1 MKKFIIKRLVQLI
14 PIIIGITLLSFLL
27 VNVSNTDAIDMLE
40 ANRGTAISEEQKNE
54 LREELGLDQPVIV
67 RYVVWLKGVIT
78 GNMGNSY
85 ISGKPV
91 FATFISKLPATIY
104 LCVVSILLTLIISL
118 PLGIIAAVNKNRC
131 IDYIIRLLSFLG
143 NSMPNFFAAIML
155 IYIFALKLNLLPV
168 MGMNAGIKSVILP
181 AVTLAIAMSSRY
193 IRQIRTAVINELQKD
208 YVQGA
213 IARGVGRLKIIT
225 GSVLKSSLLTI
236 ITLLAL
242 SIGSLLG
249 GTAIV
254 ESIFMWDGVGKMAI
268 DAITMRD
275 YPVIQAYVIWMAI
288 IYVVINLKK
297 RTENVNNNRQRLIFR
312 GKINKSNTSL
322 IIWLIFALLIVLIAV
337 LADVIVPYDPYEQ
350 DLSAALMPPD
360 SHHLLGTDQYGRDM
374 LSRVIKGAG
383 ISLSSSFALVV
394 IITLTGCIAGIISG
408 YYGGIIDSIIMRLSD
423 IFLAFPG
430 LVFAIAV
437 ASVMSGGLVSAVIAL
452 ALISWPKYARIAR
465 AEVLAIKNEPYI
477 QVARMSGLNTIR
489 ILIKHIIPNIADII
503 IVTAVLDI
511 GNMMMEIAG
520 LSFLGLG
527 AEPPLAEW
535 GLMVSQGRSFMQTA
549 PWVVIAP
556 GLAIFITVLV
566 FNMLGDTLSDIT
578 GRQ

>member
-1 MKKFIIKRLVQLI
+1 MKI
-14 PIIIGITLLSFLL
+14 
-27 VNVSNTDAIDMLE
+27 
-40 ANRGTAISEEQKNE
+40 
-54 LREELGLDQPVIV
+54 
-67 RYVVWLKGVIT
+67 
-78 GNMGNSY
+78 
-85 ISGKPV
+85 
-91 FATFISKLPATIY
+91 
-104 LCVVSILLTLIISL
+104 
-118 PLGIIAAVNKNRC
+118 
-131 IDYIIRLLSFLG
+131 
-143 NSMPNFFAAIML
+143 
-155 IYIFALKLNLLPV
+155 
-168 MGMNAGIKSVILP
+168 
-181 AVTLAIAMSSRY
+181 
-193 IRQIRTAVINELQKD
+193 
-208 YVQGA
+208 
-213 IARGVGRLKIIT
+213 
-225 GSVLKSSLLTI
+225 
-236 ITLLAL
+236 
-242 SIGSLLG
+242 
-249 GTAIV
+249 
-254 ESIFMWDGVGKMAI
+254 
-268 DAITMRD
+268 
-275 YPVIQAYVIWMAI
+275 
-288 IYVVINLKK
+288 KK

-360 SHHLLGTDQYGRDM
+360 SHHLLGTDQYGRDI

-383 ISLSSSFALVV
+383 ISLSSSLALVV
-394 IITLTGCIAGIISG
+394 IITLIGCIAGIISG

-489 ILIKHIIPNIADII
+489 ILIKHIIPNIADMI

>member
-1 MKKFIIKRLVQLI
+1 MKI
-14 PIIIGITLLSFLL
+14 
-27 VNVSNTDAIDMLE
+27 
-40 ANRGTAISEEQKNE
+40 
-54 LREELGLDQPVIV
+54 
-67 RYVVWLKGVIT
+67 
-78 GNMGNSY
+78 
-85 ISGKPV
+85 
-91 FATFISKLPATIY
+91 
-104 LCVVSILLTLIISL
+104 
-118 PLGIIAAVNKNRC
+118 
-131 IDYIIRLLSFLG
+131 
-143 NSMPNFFAAIML
+143 
-155 IYIFALKLNLLPV
+155 
-168 MGMNAGIKSVILP
+168 
-181 AVTLAIAMSSRY
+181 
-193 IRQIRTAVINELQKD
+193 
-208 YVQGA
+208 
-213 IARGVGRLKIIT
+213 
-225 GSVLKSSLLTI
+225 
-236 ITLLAL
+236 
-242 SIGSLLG
+242 
-249 GTAIV
+249 
-254 ESIFMWDGVGKMAI
+254 
-268 DAITMRD
+268 
-275 YPVIQAYVIWMAI
+275 
-288 IYVVINLKK
+288 KK

-374 LSRVIKGAG
+374 LSRGIKGAG

-566 FNMLGDTLSDIT
+566 FYMLGDTLSDIT

>member
-1 MKKFIIKRLVQLI
+1 MKI
-14 PIIIGITLLSFLL
+14 
-27 VNVSNTDAIDMLE
+27 
-40 ANRGTAISEEQKNE
+40 
-54 LREELGLDQPVIV
+54 
-67 RYVVWLKGVIT
+67 
-78 GNMGNSY
+78 
-85 ISGKPV
+85 
-91 FATFISKLPATIY
+91 
-104 LCVVSILLTLIISL
+104 
-118 PLGIIAAVNKNRC
+118 
-131 IDYIIRLLSFLG
+131 
-143 NSMPNFFAAIML
+143 
-155 IYIFALKLNLLPV
+155 
-168 MGMNAGIKSVILP
+168 
-181 AVTLAIAMSSRY
+181 
-193 IRQIRTAVINELQKD
+193 
-208 YVQGA
+208 
-213 IARGVGRLKIIT
+213 
-225 GSVLKSSLLTI
+225 
-236 ITLLAL
+236 
-242 SIGSLLG
+242 
-249 GTAIV
+249 
-254 ESIFMWDGVGKMAI
+254 
-268 DAITMRD
+268 
-275 YPVIQAYVIWMAI
+275 
-288 IYVVINLKK
+288 KK

-312 GKINKSNTSL
+312 GKNNKSNTSL

-383 ISLSSSFALVV
+383 ISLSSSLALVV

-489 ILIKHIIPNIADII
+489 ILIKHIIPNIADMI

>member
-1 MKKFIIKRLVQLI
+1 MKI
-14 PIIIGITLLSFLL
+14 
-27 VNVSNTDAIDMLE
+27 
-40 ANRGTAISEEQKNE
+40 
-54 LREELGLDQPVIV
+54 
-67 RYVVWLKGVIT
+67 
-78 GNMGNSY
+78 
-85 ISGKPV
+85 
-91 FATFISKLPATIY
+91 
-104 LCVVSILLTLIISL
+104 
-118 PLGIIAAVNKNRC
+118 
-131 IDYIIRLLSFLG
+131 
-143 NSMPNFFAAIML
+143 
-155 IYIFALKLNLLPV
+155 
-168 MGMNAGIKSVILP
+168 
-181 AVTLAIAMSSRY
+181 
-193 IRQIRTAVINELQKD
+193 
-208 YVQGA
+208 
-213 IARGVGRLKIIT
+213 
-225 GSVLKSSLLTI
+225 
-236 ITLLAL
+236 
-242 SIGSLLG
+242 
-249 GTAIV
+249 
-254 ESIFMWDGVGKMAI
+254 
-268 DAITMRD
+268 
-275 YPVIQAYVIWMAI
+275 
-288 IYVVINLKK
+288 KK

-383 ISLSSSFALVV
+383 ISLSSSLALVV

-489 ILIKHIIPNIADII
+489 ILIKHIIPNIADMI

>member
-1 MKKFIIKRLVQLI
+1 MKI
-14 PIIIGITLLSFLL
+14 
-27 VNVSNTDAIDMLE
+27 
-40 ANRGTAISEEQKNE
+40 
-54 LREELGLDQPVIV
+54 
-67 RYVVWLKGVIT
+67 
-78 GNMGNSY
+78 
-85 ISGKPV
+85 
-91 FATFISKLPATIY
+91 
-104 LCVVSILLTLIISL
+104 
-118 PLGIIAAVNKNRC
+118 
-131 IDYIIRLLSFLG
+131 
-143 NSMPNFFAAIML
+143 
-155 IYIFALKLNLLPV
+155 
-168 MGMNAGIKSVILP
+168 
-181 AVTLAIAMSSRY
+181 
-193 IRQIRTAVINELQKD
+193 
-208 YVQGA
+208 
-213 IARGVGRLKIIT
+213 
-225 GSVLKSSLLTI
+225 
-236 ITLLAL
+236 
-242 SIGSLLG
+242 
-249 GTAIV
+249 
-254 ESIFMWDGVGKMAI
+254 
-268 DAITMRD
+268 
-275 YPVIQAYVIWMAI
+275 
-288 IYVVINLKK
+288 KK

-360 SHHLLGTDQYGRDM
+360 SHHLLGTDQYGRDI

-383 ISLSSSFALVV
+383 ISLSSSLALVV
-394 IITLTGCIAGIISG
+394 IITLIGCIAGIISG

-452 ALISWPKYARIAR
+452 ALISWPKYARISR
-465 AEVLAIKNEPYI
+465 AEVFAIKNEPYI

-489 ILIKHIIPNIADII
+489 ILIKHIIPNIADMI

>member
-1 MKKFIIKRLVQLI
+1 M
-14 PIIIGITLLSFLL
+14 
-27 VNVSNTDAIDMLE
+27 
-40 ANRGTAISEEQKNE
+40 
-54 LREELGLDQPVIV
+54 
-67 RYVVWLKGVIT
+67 
-78 GNMGNSY
+78 
-85 ISGKPV
+85 
-91 FATFISKLPATIY
+91 
-104 LCVVSILLTLIISL
+104 
-118 PLGIIAAVNKNRC
+118 
-131 IDYIIRLLSFLG
+131 
-143 NSMPNFFAAIML
+143 
-155 IYIFALKLNLLPV
+155 
-168 MGMNAGIKSVILP
+168 
-181 AVTLAIAMSSRY
+181 
-193 IRQIRTAVINELQKD
+193 
-208 YVQGA
+208 
-213 IARGVGRLKIIT
+213 
-225 GSVLKSSLLTI
+225 
-236 ITLLAL
+236 
-242 SIGSLLG
+242 
-249 GTAIV
+249 
-254 ESIFMWDGVGKMAI
+254 
-268 DAITMRD
+268 
-275 YPVIQAYVIWMAI
+275 
-288 IYVVINLKK
+288 
-297 RTENVNNNRQRLIFR
+297 
-312 GKINKSNTSL
+312 
-322 IIWLIFALLIVLIAV
+322 
-337 LADVIVPYDPYEQ
+337 
-350 DLSAALMPPD
+350 
-360 SHHLLGTDQYGRDM
+360 
-374 LSRVIKGAG
+374 
-383 ISLSSSFALVV
+383 

-452 ALISWPKYARIAR
+452 ALISWSKYARIAR

>member
-1 MKKFIIKRLVQLI
+1 MKI
-14 PIIIGITLLSFLL
+14 
-27 VNVSNTDAIDMLE
+27 
-40 ANRGTAISEEQKNE
+40 
-54 LREELGLDQPVIV
+54 
-67 RYVVWLKGVIT
+67 
-78 GNMGNSY
+78 
-85 ISGKPV
+85 
-91 FATFISKLPATIY
+91 
-104 LCVVSILLTLIISL
+104 
-118 PLGIIAAVNKNRC
+118 
-131 IDYIIRLLSFLG
+131 
-143 NSMPNFFAAIML
+143 
-155 IYIFALKLNLLPV
+155 
-168 MGMNAGIKSVILP
+168 
-181 AVTLAIAMSSRY
+181 
-193 IRQIRTAVINELQKD
+193 
-208 YVQGA
+208 
-213 IARGVGRLKIIT
+213 
-225 GSVLKSSLLTI
+225 
-236 ITLLAL
+236 
-242 SIGSLLG
+242 
-249 GTAIV
+249 
-254 ESIFMWDGVGKMAI
+254 
-268 DAITMRD
+268 
-275 YPVIQAYVIWMAI
+275 
-288 IYVVINLKK
+288 KK

-322 IIWLIFALLIVLIAV
+322 IIWLIFALLIVFIAV

-383 ISLSSSFALVV
+383 ISLPSSFALVV

-489 ILIKHIIPNIADII
+489 ILIKHIIPNIADMI

>member
-1 MKKFIIKRLVQLI
+1 MKI
-14 PIIIGITLLSFLL
+14 
-27 VNVSNTDAIDMLE
+27 
-40 ANRGTAISEEQKNE
+40 
-54 LREELGLDQPVIV
+54 
-67 RYVVWLKGVIT
+67 
-78 GNMGNSY
+78 
-85 ISGKPV
+85 
-91 FATFISKLPATIY
+91 
-104 LCVVSILLTLIISL
+104 
-118 PLGIIAAVNKNRC
+118 
-131 IDYIIRLLSFLG
+131 
-143 NSMPNFFAAIML
+143 
-155 IYIFALKLNLLPV
+155 
-168 MGMNAGIKSVILP
+168 
-181 AVTLAIAMSSRY
+181 
-193 IRQIRTAVINELQKD
+193 
-208 YVQGA
+208 
-213 IARGVGRLKIIT
+213 
-225 GSVLKSSLLTI
+225 
-236 ITLLAL
+236 
-242 SIGSLLG
+242 
-249 GTAIV
+249 
-254 ESIFMWDGVGKMAI
+254 
-268 DAITMRD
+268 
-275 YPVIQAYVIWMAI
+275 
-288 IYVVINLKK
+288 KK

-312 GKINKSNTSL
+312 GKNNKSNTSL

-374 LSRVIKGAG
+374 LSRDIKGAG

-437 ASVMSGGLVSAVIAL
+437 ASVMSGGLVSAIIAL
-452 ALISWPKYARIAR
+452 ALISWPKYARISR
-465 AEVLAIKNEPYI
+465 AEVFAIKNEPYI

-489 ILIKHIIPNIADII
+489 ILIKHIIPNIADMI

-556 GLAIFITVLV
+556 GMAIFITVLV

>member
-1 MKKFIIKRLVQLI
+1 MKI
-14 PIIIGITLLSFLL
+14 
-27 VNVSNTDAIDMLE
+27 
-40 ANRGTAISEEQKNE
+40 
-54 LREELGLDQPVIV
+54 
-67 RYVVWLKGVIT
+67 
-78 GNMGNSY
+78 
-85 ISGKPV
+85 
-91 FATFISKLPATIY
+91 
-104 LCVVSILLTLIISL
+104 
-118 PLGIIAAVNKNRC
+118 
-131 IDYIIRLLSFLG
+131 
-143 NSMPNFFAAIML
+143 
-155 IYIFALKLNLLPV
+155 
-168 MGMNAGIKSVILP
+168 
-181 AVTLAIAMSSRY
+181 
-193 IRQIRTAVINELQKD
+193 
-208 YVQGA
+208 
-213 IARGVGRLKIIT
+213 
-225 GSVLKSSLLTI
+225 
-236 ITLLAL
+236 
-242 SIGSLLG
+242 
-249 GTAIV
+249 
-254 ESIFMWDGVGKMAI
+254 
-268 DAITMRD
+268 
-275 YPVIQAYVIWMAI
+275 
-288 IYVVINLKK
+288 KK

-489 ILIKHIIPNIADII
+489 ILIKHIIPNIADMI
-503 IVTAVLDI
+503 IVTAVLDD
-511 GNMMMEIAG
+511 GDC
-520 LSFLGLG
+520 
-527 AEPPLAEW
+527 
-535 GLMVSQGRSFMQTA
+535 
-549 PWVVIAP
+549 WVVILRAWSRTSACRV
-556 GLAIFITVLV
+556 GTYGKSRQKLYADSTV
-566 FNMLGDTLSDIT
+566 GCYST
-578 GRQ
+578 GAGNIYYCTCV

>member
-1 MKKFIIKRLVQLI
+1 MKI
-14 PIIIGITLLSFLL
+14 
-27 VNVSNTDAIDMLE
+27 
-40 ANRGTAISEEQKNE
+40 
-54 LREELGLDQPVIV
+54 
-67 RYVVWLKGVIT
+67 
-78 GNMGNSY
+78 
-85 ISGKPV
+85 
-91 FATFISKLPATIY
+91 
-104 LCVVSILLTLIISL
+104 
-118 PLGIIAAVNKNRC
+118 
-131 IDYIIRLLSFLG
+131 
-143 NSMPNFFAAIML
+143 
-155 IYIFALKLNLLPV
+155 
-168 MGMNAGIKSVILP
+168 
-181 AVTLAIAMSSRY
+181 
-193 IRQIRTAVINELQKD
+193 
-208 YVQGA
+208 
-213 IARGVGRLKIIT
+213 
-225 GSVLKSSLLTI
+225 
-236 ITLLAL
+236 
-242 SIGSLLG
+242 
-249 GTAIV
+249 
-254 ESIFMWDGVGKMAI
+254 
-268 DAITMRD
+268 
-275 YPVIQAYVIWMAI
+275 
-288 IYVVINLKK
+288 KK

-312 GKINKSNTSL
+312 GKNNKSNTSL
-322 IIWLIFALLIVLIAV
+322 IIWPIFALLIVLIAV

-383 ISLSSSFALVV
+383 ISLLSSFALVV

-489 ILIKHIIPNIADII
+489 ILIKHIIPNIADMI

>member
-1 MKKFIIKRLVQLI
+1 MKI
-14 PIIIGITLLSFLL
+14 
-27 VNVSNTDAIDMLE
+27 
-40 ANRGTAISEEQKNE
+40 
-54 LREELGLDQPVIV
+54 
-67 RYVVWLKGVIT
+67 
-78 GNMGNSY
+78 
-85 ISGKPV
+85 
-91 FATFISKLPATIY
+91 
-104 LCVVSILLTLIISL
+104 
-118 PLGIIAAVNKNRC
+118 
-131 IDYIIRLLSFLG
+131 
-143 NSMPNFFAAIML
+143 
-155 IYIFALKLNLLPV
+155 
-168 MGMNAGIKSVILP
+168 
-181 AVTLAIAMSSRY
+181 
-193 IRQIRTAVINELQKD
+193 
-208 YVQGA
+208 
-213 IARGVGRLKIIT
+213 
-225 GSVLKSSLLTI
+225 
-236 ITLLAL
+236 
-242 SIGSLLG
+242 
-249 GTAIV
+249 
-254 ESIFMWDGVGKMAI
+254 
-268 DAITMRD
+268 
-275 YPVIQAYVIWMAI
+275 
-288 IYVVINLKK
+288 KK

-360 SHHLLGTDQYGRDM
+360 SHHLLGTDQYGRDI

-383 ISLSSSFALVV
+383 ISLSSSLALVV
-394 IITLTGCIAGIISG
+394 IITLIGCIAGIISG

-452 ALISWPKYARIAR
+452 ALISWPKYARISR
-465 AEVLAIKNEPYI
+465 AEVFAIKNEPYI

-489 ILIKHIIPNIADII
+489 ILIKHIIPNIADMI

-556 GLAIFITVLV
+556 GLAIFITVFV

>member
-1 MKKFIIKRLVQLI
+1 MKI
-14 PIIIGITLLSFLL
+14 
-27 VNVSNTDAIDMLE
+27 
-40 ANRGTAISEEQKNE
+40 
-54 LREELGLDQPVIV
+54 
-67 RYVVWLKGVIT
+67 
-78 GNMGNSY
+78 
-85 ISGKPV
+85 
-91 FATFISKLPATIY
+91 
-104 LCVVSILLTLIISL
+104 
-118 PLGIIAAVNKNRC
+118 
-131 IDYIIRLLSFLG
+131 
-143 NSMPNFFAAIML
+143 
-155 IYIFALKLNLLPV
+155 
-168 MGMNAGIKSVILP
+168 
-181 AVTLAIAMSSRY
+181 
-193 IRQIRTAVINELQKD
+193 
-208 YVQGA
+208 
-213 IARGVGRLKIIT
+213 
-225 GSVLKSSLLTI
+225 
-236 ITLLAL
+236 
-242 SIGSLLG
+242 
-249 GTAIV
+249 
-254 ESIFMWDGVGKMAI
+254 
-268 DAITMRD
+268 
-275 YPVIQAYVIWMAI
+275 
-288 IYVVINLKK
+288 KK

-383 ISLSSSFALVV
+383 ISLPSSFALVV

-489 ILIKHIIPNIADII
+489 ILIKHIIPNIEDMI

-511 GNMMMEIAG
+511 GNMIMEIAG

>member
-1 MKKFIIKRLVQLI
+1 MKI
-14 PIIIGITLLSFLL
+14 
-27 VNVSNTDAIDMLE
+27 
-40 ANRGTAISEEQKNE
+40 
-54 LREELGLDQPVIV
+54 
-67 RYVVWLKGVIT
+67 
-78 GNMGNSY
+78 
-85 ISGKPV
+85 
-91 FATFISKLPATIY
+91 
-104 LCVVSILLTLIISL
+104 
-118 PLGIIAAVNKNRC
+118 
-131 IDYIIRLLSFLG
+131 
-143 NSMPNFFAAIML
+143 
-155 IYIFALKLNLLPV
+155 
-168 MGMNAGIKSVILP
+168 
-181 AVTLAIAMSSRY
+181 
-193 IRQIRTAVINELQKD
+193 
-208 YVQGA
+208 
-213 IARGVGRLKIIT
+213 
-225 GSVLKSSLLTI
+225 
-236 ITLLAL
+236 
-242 SIGSLLG
+242 
-249 GTAIV
+249 
-254 ESIFMWDGVGKMAI
+254 
-268 DAITMRD
+268 
-275 YPVIQAYVIWMAI
+275 
-288 IYVVINLKK
+288 KK

-374 LSRVIKGAG
+374 LSRFIKGAG

-489 ILIKHIIPNIADII
+489 ILIKHIIPNIADMI

>member
-1 MKKFIIKRLVQLI
+1 MKI
-14 PIIIGITLLSFLL
+14 
-27 VNVSNTDAIDMLE
+27 
-40 ANRGTAISEEQKNE
+40 
-54 LREELGLDQPVIV
+54 
-67 RYVVWLKGVIT
+67 
-78 GNMGNSY
+78 
-85 ISGKPV
+85 
-91 FATFISKLPATIY
+91 
-104 LCVVSILLTLIISL
+104 
-118 PLGIIAAVNKNRC
+118 
-131 IDYIIRLLSFLG
+131 
-143 NSMPNFFAAIML
+143 
-155 IYIFALKLNLLPV
+155 
-168 MGMNAGIKSVILP
+168 
-181 AVTLAIAMSSRY
+181 
-193 IRQIRTAVINELQKD
+193 
-208 YVQGA
+208 
-213 IARGVGRLKIIT
+213 
-225 GSVLKSSLLTI
+225 
-236 ITLLAL
+236 
-242 SIGSLLG
+242 
-249 GTAIV
+249 
-254 ESIFMWDGVGKMAI
+254 
-268 DAITMRD
+268 
-275 YPVIQAYVIWMAI
+275 
-288 IYVVINLKK
+288 KK

-374 LSRVIKGAG
+374 LSRGIKGAG

-477 QVARMSGLNTIR
+477 QVARMSGLNTIS
-489 ILIKHIIPNIADII
+489 ILIKHIIPNIADMI

>member
-1 MKKFIIKRLVQLI
+1 MKI
-14 PIIIGITLLSFLL
+14 
-27 VNVSNTDAIDMLE
+27 
-40 ANRGTAISEEQKNE
+40 
-54 LREELGLDQPVIV
+54 
-67 RYVVWLKGVIT
+67 
-78 GNMGNSY
+78 
-85 ISGKPV
+85 
-91 FATFISKLPATIY
+91 
-104 LCVVSILLTLIISL
+104 
-118 PLGIIAAVNKNRC
+118 
-131 IDYIIRLLSFLG
+131 
-143 NSMPNFFAAIML
+143 
-155 IYIFALKLNLLPV
+155 
-168 MGMNAGIKSVILP
+168 
-181 AVTLAIAMSSRY
+181 
-193 IRQIRTAVINELQKD
+193 
-208 YVQGA
+208 
-213 IARGVGRLKIIT
+213 
-225 GSVLKSSLLTI
+225 
-236 ITLLAL
+236 
-242 SIGSLLG
+242 
-249 GTAIV
+249 
-254 ESIFMWDGVGKMAI
+254 
-268 DAITMRD
+268 
-275 YPVIQAYVIWMAI
+275 
-288 IYVVINLKK
+288 KK

-489 ILIKHIIPNIADII
+489 MTTQQSP
-503 IVTAVLDI
+503 
-511 GNMMMEIAG
+511 
-520 LSFLGLG
+520 SSYFQYQ
-527 AEPPLAEW
+527 EPL
-535 GLMVSQGRSFMQTA
+535 L
-549 PWVVIAP
+549 
-556 GLAIFITVLV
+556 L
-566 FNMLGDTLSDIT
+566 
-578 GRQ
+578 

>member
-1 MKKFIIKRLVQLI
+1 MKIKK
-14 PIIIGITLLSFLL
+14 T
-27 VNVSNTDAIDMLE
+27 
-40 ANRGTAISEEQKNE
+40 
-54 LREELGLDQPVIV
+54 
-67 RYVVWLKGVIT
+67 
-78 GNMGNSY
+78 
-85 ISGKPV
+85 
-91 FATFISKLPATIY
+91 
-104 LCVVSILLTLIISL
+104 
-118 PLGIIAAVNKNRC
+118 
-131 IDYIIRLLSFLG
+131 
-143 NSMPNFFAAIML
+143 
-155 IYIFALKLNLLPV
+155 
-168 MGMNAGIKSVILP
+168 
-181 AVTLAIAMSSRY
+181 
-193 IRQIRTAVINELQKD
+193 
-208 YVQGA
+208 
-213 IARGVGRLKIIT
+213 
-225 GSVLKSSLLTI
+225 
-236 ITLLAL
+236 
-242 SIGSLLG
+242 
-249 GTAIV
+249 
-254 ESIFMWDGVGKMAI
+254 
-268 DAITMRD
+268 
-275 YPVIQAYVIWMAI
+275 
-288 IYVVINLKK
+288 
-297 RTENVNNNRQRLIFR
+297 TENVNNNRQRLIFR

-322 IIWLIFALLIVLIAV
+322 IIWLTFALLIVLIAV

-383 ISLSSSFALVV
+383 ISLFSSFALVV

-489 ILIKHIIPNIADII
+489 ILIKHIIPNIEDMI

-511 GNMMMEIAG
+511 GNMIMEIAG

>member
-1 MKKFIIKRLVQLI
+1 MKI
-14 PIIIGITLLSFLL
+14 
-27 VNVSNTDAIDMLE
+27 
-40 ANRGTAISEEQKNE
+40 
-54 LREELGLDQPVIV
+54 
-67 RYVVWLKGVIT
+67 
-78 GNMGNSY
+78 
-85 ISGKPV
+85 
-91 FATFISKLPATIY
+91 
-104 LCVVSILLTLIISL
+104 
-118 PLGIIAAVNKNRC
+118 
-131 IDYIIRLLSFLG
+131 
-143 NSMPNFFAAIML
+143 
-155 IYIFALKLNLLPV
+155 
-168 MGMNAGIKSVILP
+168 
-181 AVTLAIAMSSRY
+181 
-193 IRQIRTAVINELQKD
+193 
-208 YVQGA
+208 
-213 IARGVGRLKIIT
+213 
-225 GSVLKSSLLTI
+225 
-236 ITLLAL
+236 
-242 SIGSLLG
+242 
-249 GTAIV
+249 
-254 ESIFMWDGVGKMAI
+254 
-268 DAITMRD
+268 
-275 YPVIQAYVIWMAI
+275 
-288 IYVVINLKK
+288 KK

-394 IITLTGCIAGIISG
+394 IITL
-408 YYGGIIDSIIMRLSD
+408 
-423 IFLAFPG
+423 
-430 LVFAIAV
+430 FAIAV

-489 ILIKHIIPNIADII
+489 ILIKHIIPNIADMI

-520 LSFLGLG
+520 LAFLGLG

>member
-1 MKKFIIKRLVQLI
+1 MKI
-14 PIIIGITLLSFLL
+14 
-27 VNVSNTDAIDMLE
+27 
-40 ANRGTAISEEQKNE
+40 
-54 LREELGLDQPVIV
+54 
-67 RYVVWLKGVIT
+67 
-78 GNMGNSY
+78 
-85 ISGKPV
+85 
-91 FATFISKLPATIY
+91 
-104 LCVVSILLTLIISL
+104 
-118 PLGIIAAVNKNRC
+118 
-131 IDYIIRLLSFLG
+131 
-143 NSMPNFFAAIML
+143 
-155 IYIFALKLNLLPV
+155 
-168 MGMNAGIKSVILP
+168 
-181 AVTLAIAMSSRY
+181 
-193 IRQIRTAVINELQKD
+193 
-208 YVQGA
+208 
-213 IARGVGRLKIIT
+213 
-225 GSVLKSSLLTI
+225 
-236 ITLLAL
+236 
-242 SIGSLLG
+242 
-249 GTAIV
+249 
-254 ESIFMWDGVGKMAI
+254 
-268 DAITMRD
+268 
-275 YPVIQAYVIWMAI
+275 
-288 IYVVINLKK
+288 KK

-374 LSRVIKGAG
+374 LSRVINGAG

-489 ILIKHIIPNIADII
+489 ILIKHIIPNIADMI

>member
-1 MKKFIIKRLVQLI
+1 MKI
-14 PIIIGITLLSFLL
+14 
-27 VNVSNTDAIDMLE
+27 
-40 ANRGTAISEEQKNE
+40 
-54 LREELGLDQPVIV
+54 
-67 RYVVWLKGVIT
+67 
-78 GNMGNSY
+78 
-85 ISGKPV
+85 
-91 FATFISKLPATIY
+91 
-104 LCVVSILLTLIISL
+104 
-118 PLGIIAAVNKNRC
+118 
-131 IDYIIRLLSFLG
+131 
-143 NSMPNFFAAIML
+143 
-155 IYIFALKLNLLPV
+155 
-168 MGMNAGIKSVILP
+168 
-181 AVTLAIAMSSRY
+181 
-193 IRQIRTAVINELQKD
+193 
-208 YVQGA
+208 
-213 IARGVGRLKIIT
+213 
-225 GSVLKSSLLTI
+225 
-236 ITLLAL
+236 
-242 SIGSLLG
+242 
-249 GTAIV
+249 
-254 ESIFMWDGVGKMAI
+254 
-268 DAITMRD
+268 
-275 YPVIQAYVIWMAI
+275 
-288 IYVVINLKK
+288 KK

-350 DLSAALMPPD
+350 NLSIAKASPSLMPPD

-477 QVARMSGLNTIR
+477 QEARMSGLNTIR
-489 ILIKHIIPNIADII
+489 ILIKHIIPNIADMI

>member
-1 MKKFIIKRLVQLI
+1 MKI
-14 PIIIGITLLSFLL
+14 
-27 VNVSNTDAIDMLE
+27 
-40 ANRGTAISEEQKNE
+40 
-54 LREELGLDQPVIV
+54 
-67 RYVVWLKGVIT
+67 
-78 GNMGNSY
+78 
-85 ISGKPV
+85 
-91 FATFISKLPATIY
+91 
-104 LCVVSILLTLIISL
+104 
-118 PLGIIAAVNKNRC
+118 
-131 IDYIIRLLSFLG
+131 
-143 NSMPNFFAAIML
+143 
-155 IYIFALKLNLLPV
+155 
-168 MGMNAGIKSVILP
+168 
-181 AVTLAIAMSSRY
+181 
-193 IRQIRTAVINELQKD
+193 
-208 YVQGA
+208 
-213 IARGVGRLKIIT
+213 
-225 GSVLKSSLLTI
+225 
-236 ITLLAL
+236 
-242 SIGSLLG
+242 
-249 GTAIV
+249 
-254 ESIFMWDGVGKMAI
+254 
-268 DAITMRD
+268 
-275 YPVIQAYVIWMAI
+275 
-288 IYVVINLKK
+288 KK

-383 ISLSSSFALVV
+383 ISLSSSLALVV
-394 IITLTGCIAGIISG
+394 IITLIGCIAGIISG

-489 ILIKHIIPNIADII
+489 ILIKHIIPNIADMI

>member
-1 MKKFIIKRLVQLI
+1 MKI
-14 PIIIGITLLSFLL
+14 
-27 VNVSNTDAIDMLE
+27 
-40 ANRGTAISEEQKNE
+40 
-54 LREELGLDQPVIV
+54 
-67 RYVVWLKGVIT
+67 
-78 GNMGNSY
+78 
-85 ISGKPV
+85 
-91 FATFISKLPATIY
+91 
-104 LCVVSILLTLIISL
+104 
-118 PLGIIAAVNKNRC
+118 
-131 IDYIIRLLSFLG
+131 
-143 NSMPNFFAAIML
+143 
-155 IYIFALKLNLLPV
+155 
-168 MGMNAGIKSVILP
+168 
-181 AVTLAIAMSSRY
+181 
-193 IRQIRTAVINELQKD
+193 
-208 YVQGA
+208 
-213 IARGVGRLKIIT
+213 
-225 GSVLKSSLLTI
+225 
-236 ITLLAL
+236 
-242 SIGSLLG
+242 
-249 GTAIV
+249 
-254 ESIFMWDGVGKMAI
+254 
-268 DAITMRD
+268 
-275 YPVIQAYVIWMAI
+275 
-288 IYVVINLKK
+288 KK

-489 ILIKHIIPNIADII
+489 IADMI

>member
-1 MKKFIIKRLVQLI
+1 MKI
-14 PIIIGITLLSFLL
+14 
-27 VNVSNTDAIDMLE
+27 
-40 ANRGTAISEEQKNE
+40 
-54 LREELGLDQPVIV
+54 
-67 RYVVWLKGVIT
+67 
-78 GNMGNSY
+78 
-85 ISGKPV
+85 
-91 FATFISKLPATIY
+91 
-104 LCVVSILLTLIISL
+104 
-118 PLGIIAAVNKNRC
+118 
-131 IDYIIRLLSFLG
+131 
-143 NSMPNFFAAIML
+143 
-155 IYIFALKLNLLPV
+155 
-168 MGMNAGIKSVILP
+168 
-181 AVTLAIAMSSRY
+181 
-193 IRQIRTAVINELQKD
+193 
-208 YVQGA
+208 
-213 IARGVGRLKIIT
+213 
-225 GSVLKSSLLTI
+225 
-236 ITLLAL
+236 
-242 SIGSLLG
+242 
-249 GTAIV
+249 
-254 ESIFMWDGVGKMAI
+254 
-268 DAITMRD
+268 
-275 YPVIQAYVIWMAI
+275 
-288 IYVVINLKK
+288 KK

-374 LSRVIKGAG
+374 LSRVIKGVG

-489 ILIKHIIPNIADII
+489 ILIKHIIPNIADMI

>member
-1 MKKFIIKRLVQLI
+1 MKI
-14 PIIIGITLLSFLL
+14 
-27 VNVSNTDAIDMLE
+27 
-40 ANRGTAISEEQKNE
+40 
-54 LREELGLDQPVIV
+54 
-67 RYVVWLKGVIT
+67 
-78 GNMGNSY
+78 
-85 ISGKPV
+85 
-91 FATFISKLPATIY
+91 
-104 LCVVSILLTLIISL
+104 
-118 PLGIIAAVNKNRC
+118 
-131 IDYIIRLLSFLG
+131 
-143 NSMPNFFAAIML
+143 
-155 IYIFALKLNLLPV
+155 
-168 MGMNAGIKSVILP
+168 
-181 AVTLAIAMSSRY
+181 
-193 IRQIRTAVINELQKD
+193 
-208 YVQGA
+208 
-213 IARGVGRLKIIT
+213 
-225 GSVLKSSLLTI
+225 
-236 ITLLAL
+236 
-242 SIGSLLG
+242 
-249 GTAIV
+249 
-254 ESIFMWDGVGKMAI
+254 
-268 DAITMRD
+268 
-275 YPVIQAYVIWMAI
+275 
-288 IYVVINLKK
+288 KK

-350 DLSAALMPPD
+350 DLSATLMPPD

-383 ISLSSSFALVV
+383 ISLSSSCALVV

-489 ILIKHIIPNIADII
+489 ILIKHIIPNIADMI

>member
-1 MKKFIIKRLVQLI
+1 MKI
-14 PIIIGITLLSFLL
+14 
-27 VNVSNTDAIDMLE
+27 
-40 ANRGTAISEEQKNE
+40 
-54 LREELGLDQPVIV
+54 
-67 RYVVWLKGVIT
+67 
-78 GNMGNSY
+78 
-85 ISGKPV
+85 
-91 FATFISKLPATIY
+91 
-104 LCVVSILLTLIISL
+104 
-118 PLGIIAAVNKNRC
+118 
-131 IDYIIRLLSFLG
+131 
-143 NSMPNFFAAIML
+143 
-155 IYIFALKLNLLPV
+155 
-168 MGMNAGIKSVILP
+168 
-181 AVTLAIAMSSRY
+181 
-193 IRQIRTAVINELQKD
+193 
-208 YVQGA
+208 
-213 IARGVGRLKIIT
+213 
-225 GSVLKSSLLTI
+225 
-236 ITLLAL
+236 
-242 SIGSLLG
+242 
-249 GTAIV
+249 
-254 ESIFMWDGVGKMAI
+254 
-268 DAITMRD
+268 
-275 YPVIQAYVIWMAI
+275 
-288 IYVVINLKK
+288 KK

-383 ISLSSSFALVV
+383 KSLSSSFALVV

-489 ILIKHIIPNIADII
+489 ILIKHIIPNIADMI

>member
-1 MKKFIIKRLVQLI
+1 MKI
-14 PIIIGITLLSFLL
+14 
-27 VNVSNTDAIDMLE
+27 
-40 ANRGTAISEEQKNE
+40 
-54 LREELGLDQPVIV
+54 
-67 RYVVWLKGVIT
+67 
-78 GNMGNSY
+78 
-85 ISGKPV
+85 
-91 FATFISKLPATIY
+91 
-104 LCVVSILLTLIISL
+104 
-118 PLGIIAAVNKNRC
+118 
-131 IDYIIRLLSFLG
+131 
-143 NSMPNFFAAIML
+143 
-155 IYIFALKLNLLPV
+155 
-168 MGMNAGIKSVILP
+168 
-181 AVTLAIAMSSRY
+181 
-193 IRQIRTAVINELQKD
+193 
-208 YVQGA
+208 
-213 IARGVGRLKIIT
+213 
-225 GSVLKSSLLTI
+225 
-236 ITLLAL
+236 
-242 SIGSLLG
+242 
-249 GTAIV
+249 
-254 ESIFMWDGVGKMAI
+254 
-268 DAITMRD
+268 
-275 YPVIQAYVIWMAI
+275 
-288 IYVVINLKK
+288 KK

-489 ILIKHIIPNIADII
+489 ILIKHIIPNIADMI
-503 IVTAVLDI
+503 IVTAV
-511 GNMMMEIAG
+511 AG

>member
-1 MKKFIIKRLVQLI
+1 MKI
-14 PIIIGITLLSFLL
+14 
-27 VNVSNTDAIDMLE
+27 
-40 ANRGTAISEEQKNE
+40 
-54 LREELGLDQPVIV
+54 
-67 RYVVWLKGVIT
+67 
-78 GNMGNSY
+78 
-85 ISGKPV
+85 
-91 FATFISKLPATIY
+91 
-104 LCVVSILLTLIISL
+104 
-118 PLGIIAAVNKNRC
+118 
-131 IDYIIRLLSFLG
+131 
-143 NSMPNFFAAIML
+143 
-155 IYIFALKLNLLPV
+155 
-168 MGMNAGIKSVILP
+168 
-181 AVTLAIAMSSRY
+181 
-193 IRQIRTAVINELQKD
+193 
-208 YVQGA
+208 
-213 IARGVGRLKIIT
+213 
-225 GSVLKSSLLTI
+225 
-236 ITLLAL
+236 
-242 SIGSLLG
+242 
-249 GTAIV
+249 
-254 ESIFMWDGVGKMAI
+254 
-268 DAITMRD
+268 
-275 YPVIQAYVIWMAI
+275 
-288 IYVVINLKK
+288 KK

-312 GKINKSNTSL
+312 GKNNKSNTSL

-374 LSRVIKGAG
+374 LSRVIKAEG

-437 ASVMSGGLVSAVIAL
+437 ASVMSGGLVSAIIAL

-489 ILIKHIIPNIADII
+489 ILIKHIIPNIADMI

>member
-1 MKKFIIKRLVQLI
+1 MKI
-14 PIIIGITLLSFLL
+14 
-27 VNVSNTDAIDMLE
+27 
-40 ANRGTAISEEQKNE
+40 
-54 LREELGLDQPVIV
+54 
-67 RYVVWLKGVIT
+67 
-78 GNMGNSY
+78 
-85 ISGKPV
+85 
-91 FATFISKLPATIY
+91 
-104 LCVVSILLTLIISL
+104 
-118 PLGIIAAVNKNRC
+118 
-131 IDYIIRLLSFLG
+131 
-143 NSMPNFFAAIML
+143 
-155 IYIFALKLNLLPV
+155 
-168 MGMNAGIKSVILP
+168 
-181 AVTLAIAMSSRY
+181 
-193 IRQIRTAVINELQKD
+193 
-208 YVQGA
+208 
-213 IARGVGRLKIIT
+213 
-225 GSVLKSSLLTI
+225 
-236 ITLLAL
+236 
-242 SIGSLLG
+242 
-249 GTAIV
+249 
-254 ESIFMWDGVGKMAI
+254 
-268 DAITMRD
+268 
-275 YPVIQAYVIWMAI
+275 
-288 IYVVINLKK
+288 KK

-374 LSRVIKGAG
+374 LSRGIKGAG

-489 ILIKHIIPNIADII
+489 ILIKHIIPNIADMI

>member
-1 MKKFIIKRLVQLI
+1 MKI
-14 PIIIGITLLSFLL
+14 
-27 VNVSNTDAIDMLE
+27 
-40 ANRGTAISEEQKNE
+40 
-54 LREELGLDQPVIV
+54 
-67 RYVVWLKGVIT
+67 
-78 GNMGNSY
+78 
-85 ISGKPV
+85 
-91 FATFISKLPATIY
+91 
-104 LCVVSILLTLIISL
+104 
-118 PLGIIAAVNKNRC
+118 
-131 IDYIIRLLSFLG
+131 
-143 NSMPNFFAAIML
+143 
-155 IYIFALKLNLLPV
+155 
-168 MGMNAGIKSVILP
+168 
-181 AVTLAIAMSSRY
+181 
-193 IRQIRTAVINELQKD
+193 
-208 YVQGA
+208 
-213 IARGVGRLKIIT
+213 
-225 GSVLKSSLLTI
+225 
-236 ITLLAL
+236 
-242 SIGSLLG
+242 
-249 GTAIV
+249 
-254 ESIFMWDGVGKMAI
+254 
-268 DAITMRD
+268 
-275 YPVIQAYVIWMAI
+275 
-288 IYVVINLKK
+288 KK

-350 DLSAALMPPD
+350 DLSAALMSPD

-489 ILIKHIIPNIADII
+489 ILIKHIIPNIADMI

>member
-1 MKKFIIKRLVQLI
+1 MKI
-14 PIIIGITLLSFLL
+14 
-27 VNVSNTDAIDMLE
+27 
-40 ANRGTAISEEQKNE
+40 
-54 LREELGLDQPVIV
+54 
-67 RYVVWLKGVIT
+67 
-78 GNMGNSY
+78 
-85 ISGKPV
+85 
-91 FATFISKLPATIY
+91 
-104 LCVVSILLTLIISL
+104 
-118 PLGIIAAVNKNRC
+118 
-131 IDYIIRLLSFLG
+131 
-143 NSMPNFFAAIML
+143 
-155 IYIFALKLNLLPV
+155 
-168 MGMNAGIKSVILP
+168 
-181 AVTLAIAMSSRY
+181 
-193 IRQIRTAVINELQKD
+193 
-208 YVQGA
+208 
-213 IARGVGRLKIIT
+213 
-225 GSVLKSSLLTI
+225 
-236 ITLLAL
+236 
-242 SIGSLLG
+242 
-249 GTAIV
+249 
-254 ESIFMWDGVGKMAI
+254 
-268 DAITMRD
+268 
-275 YPVIQAYVIWMAI
+275 
-288 IYVVINLKK
+288 KK

-383 ISLSSSFALVV
+383 ISLLSSFALVV

-489 ILIKHIIPNIADII
+489 ILIKHIIPNIADMI

>member
-1 MKKFIIKRLVQLI
+1 MKI
-14 PIIIGITLLSFLL
+14 
-27 VNVSNTDAIDMLE
+27 
-40 ANRGTAISEEQKNE
+40 
-54 LREELGLDQPVIV
+54 
-67 RYVVWLKGVIT
+67 
-78 GNMGNSY
+78 
-85 ISGKPV
+85 
-91 FATFISKLPATIY
+91 
-104 LCVVSILLTLIISL
+104 
-118 PLGIIAAVNKNRC
+118 
-131 IDYIIRLLSFLG
+131 
-143 NSMPNFFAAIML
+143 
-155 IYIFALKLNLLPV
+155 
-168 MGMNAGIKSVILP
+168 
-181 AVTLAIAMSSRY
+181 
-193 IRQIRTAVINELQKD
+193 
-208 YVQGA
+208 
-213 IARGVGRLKIIT
+213 
-225 GSVLKSSLLTI
+225 
-236 ITLLAL
+236 
-242 SIGSLLG
+242 
-249 GTAIV
+249 
-254 ESIFMWDGVGKMAI
+254 
-268 DAITMRD
+268 
-275 YPVIQAYVIWMAI
+275 
-288 IYVVINLKK
+288 KK

-383 ISLSSSFALVV
+383 ISLPSSFALVV